1 MEENWVAHQHS
12 LLCGVLGKKSIDE
25 VAQEVYIID
34 SCFSFIWTGLQ
45 LKWENAHLHLL
56 EEYQSMLLLL
66 SC

>member
-45 LKWENAHLHLL
+45 LKWENVHLHLL
-56 EEYQSMLLLL
+56 EEYQSMHLLL